1 MTGSKTLL
9 LMAGAICVPLCLAGQ
24 VAAPTGQTAQHEDPY
39 RNSVVLLEVLVV
51 EAQTSQLHDLGVPTF
66 SHGSKS
72 IKVDNIFKCL
82 EAKAAA
88 VTASITMEVGNKERA
103 KTDSI
108 IREGFYT
115 GRSNPTL
122 EYADFGPSLVAE
134 VQVMS
139 RTKVS
144 VELTFKHSVLTE
156 DKPHADKGRPA
167 IIEKNWYGRVCLT
180 AGEPTLIGAAQNE
193 ETVSFL
199 IVTAHIK

>member
-1 MTGSKTLL
+1 MRGSRTLL
-9 LMAGAICVPLCLAGQ
+9 LIAGAIFVPLCLAGH
-24 VAAPTGQTAQHEDPY
+24 VSAPTGQAAQYEDPY
-39 RNSVVLLEVLVV
+39 KDSAVLLEVLVV
-51 EAQTSQLHDLGVPTF
+51 EAQTSQLHDLGITTF
-66 SHGSKS
+66 SHGPKS
-72 IKVDNIFKCL
+72 VKVDDIFKCL
-82 EAKAAA
+82 EAEAAA

-108 IREGFYT
+108 IRQGFYT

-134 VQVMS
+134 VQVLS
-139 RTKVS
+139 RTNVS

-167 IIEKNWYGRVCLT
+167 IMEKNWYGRVSLS

-193 ETVSFL
+193 ETISFL
-199 IVTAHIK
+199 IATAHIK